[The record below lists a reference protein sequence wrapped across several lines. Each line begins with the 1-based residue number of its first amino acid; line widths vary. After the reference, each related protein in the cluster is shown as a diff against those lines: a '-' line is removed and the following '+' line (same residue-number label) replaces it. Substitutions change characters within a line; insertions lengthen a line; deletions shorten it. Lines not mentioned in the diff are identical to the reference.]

1 MSLAAFKG
9 FAQCDGTQ
17 SYVFVRRGTN
27 HARHKFADAAGTRPQ
42 VAQKCRCPNR
52 DAVTKHHIVRR
63 HHARGAMLGRL
74 LFQMLV
80 RLTFSRYAYIQSC
93 SHLLGSISTGTSMR
107 WFTEILDPCLC
118 CQHARLVSNG
128 THESVENPDLTR
140 APPQLEYCR

>member
-27 HARHKFADAAGTRPQ
+27 HARHKFADAAGTRSQ

-52 DAVTKHHIVRR
+52 DAVTEHHIVRR
-63 HHARGAMLGRL
+63 HHTRGAILGRL

-107 WFTEILDPCLC
+107 MVY
-118 CQHARLVSNG
+118 R
-128 THESVENPDLTR
+128 DLGPLSMLSACKIGLKR
-140 APPQLEYCR
+140 HP